1 MSASSETSNQTETQ
15 TETETKTQTTYP
27 YVTKTKT
34 TMMLFKSL
42 MQISSEKH
50 SSKLGHIRDREI
62 VLRLTDLCLSDYFT
76 FTQIIDNFELFSTAM
91 MNKREMVCEFIIKN
105 LTDPQRWVQSFGI
118 LALNEA
124 INNSYINVVSA
135 LIEIRKGL
143 LLIDLPVTAPAP
155 AQYDPNHL
163 LTRPLDVAVYK
174 LSHRAITDKNE
185 GYDKFATRM
194 SNEFK
199 ILKFLIEQGTT
210 QYLDGAVQKNIF
222 QMRFALN
229 PSMPKWLIKYCV
241 TNNITFFY
249 EAPK

>member
-50 SSKLGHIRDREI
+50 SSKLGHIRD
-62 VLRLTDLCLSDYFT
+62 
-76 FTQIIDNFELFSTAM
+76 
-91 MNKREMVCEFIIKN
+91 REMVCEFIIKN